1 MHGLDGNYLKMQGD
15 ALARLQVAYQSEQNR
30 QQILAQLESV
40 DNLRKLREQV
50 QETEKES
57 NSSRPN
63 NIQDEQSSNNQSFA
77 YDESFNKNEENSGN
91 EELEVSLNNK
101 NHIDIKV

>member
-1 MHGLDGNYLKMQGD
+1 MRGLDGNYLKMQGD

-30 QQILAQLESV
+30 QQMLAQLESV

-50 QETEKES
+50 QETEKKS
-57 NSSRPN
+57 NSSRPTFVQGDQN
-63 NIQDEQSSNNQSFA
+63 SNNQNFKQE
-77 YDESFNKNEENSGN
+77 ESFNKRNENPSS
-91 EELEVSLNNK
+91 EELEASLNNK